1 MDLEITVYE
10 DGVALEGRDHE
21 ELIVEFCSTILHD
34 IVIPLSYEIELRECV
49 DGTRVLVCT
58 DKGRQIRFPK
68 QILDAVLTYSDGTQ
82 RRLVGDKHPLTADE
96 RIQLLLEEWN

>member
-21 ELIVEFCSTILHD
+21 DLIVDFCSEILHD

-58 DKGRQIRFPK
+58 DKGRQIRFPN
-68 QILDAVLTYSDGTQ
+68 QILDAILTYSDGTR
-82 RRLVGDKHPLTADE
+82 RRLVGDKHPLTVDGRVE
-96 RIQLLLEEWN
+96 LLLEEWN